1 MGRQAVIQITCDR
14 CTRVE
19 HRPITKEEQ
28 ELGKKTADFVG
39 MFLGQRLEFQD
50 LCTPCQDIVRGHWAQ
65 INKELTKASPQRPKK
80 SPG

>member
-19 HRPITKEEQ
+19 HRPASQGPKSGDG
-28 ELGKKTADFVG
+28 LDFRG
-39 MFLGQRLEFQD
+39 TFLGEEIEFED
-50 LCTPCQDIVRGHWAQ
+50 LCTPCQDIVRGHWKQ
-65 INKELTKASPQRPKK
+65 IAKELHKSSPQRPKK